1 MAFTTG
7 WWELT
12 DGTHT
17 KLIEKPDDICNKL
30 MIIKKN
36 RWHSHQVG
44 RKYRLHVRQV
54 GANKQKVLAAS
65 SQKKQMTFASSQPY

>member
-17 KLIEKPDDICNKL
+17 KLIEKPDGICNRL
-30 MIIKKN
+30 MIIKKTDGTHT
-36 RWHSHQVG
+36 RLAE
-44 RKYRLHVRQV
+44 KYRYHVLQV